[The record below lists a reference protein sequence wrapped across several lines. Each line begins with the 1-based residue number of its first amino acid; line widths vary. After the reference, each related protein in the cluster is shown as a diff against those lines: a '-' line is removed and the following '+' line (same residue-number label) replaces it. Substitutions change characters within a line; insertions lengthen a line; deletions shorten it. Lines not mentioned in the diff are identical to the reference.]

1 MYREPILAGAVSS
14 IDGVTPD
21 AMDDQTTFRA
31 YDVLHAHRSSHERR
45 IPDITTAQRLSSQSS
60 QAELMSVQLEVRA

>member
-1 MYREPILAGAVSS
+1 MFAGAVSS

-31 YDVLHAHRSSHERR
+31 YDVFYTHRSSDERR
-45 IPDITTAQRLSSQSS
+45 IPDITTGPHLSSQSS
-60 QAELMSVQLEVRA
+60 QAELISVQLEVRA